1 VGILW
6 ALALARLSI
15 SMFVML
21 GAVMLIGI
29 VVNNAILIIDRLNQL
44 VAQGVPRHRAM
55 IEASTAE
62 FRPIVMITLAAILG
76 MVPIATGTGLGSEMR
91 ASLGVAA
98 IGGIALSALL
108 TLLVI
113 PIVYDLF
120 TRKDKARQTPESV
133 PQD

>member
-1 VGILW
+1 
-6 ALALARLSI
+6 
-15 SMFVML
+15 
-21 GAVMLIGI
+21 
-29 VVNNAILIIDRLNQL
+29 
-44 VAQGVPRHRAM
+44 M